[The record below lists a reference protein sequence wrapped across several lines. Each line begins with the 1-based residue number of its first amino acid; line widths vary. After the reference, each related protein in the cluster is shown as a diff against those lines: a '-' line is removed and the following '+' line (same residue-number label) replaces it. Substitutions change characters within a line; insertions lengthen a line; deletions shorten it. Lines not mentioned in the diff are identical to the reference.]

1 MSSVEVSKEKAR
13 DLNEL
18 MDHLIKLI
26 ESDDKRF
33 SFEFCPAGTMEIY
46 DREKGIG
53 YVVHI
58 APIEYDEDGNAIN
71 L

>member
-33 SFEFCPAGTMEIY
+33 SFEFCAGGTMEIY

-53 YVVHI
+53 YAVHI
-58 APIEYDEDGNAIN
+58 VPIEYDEDGNAIN

>member
-26 ESDDKRF
+26 ESDDKWF
-33 SFEFCPAGTMEIY
+33 SFEFCAAGTMEIY

>member
-1 MSSVEVSKEKAR
+1 MLRYQKKKHGT
-13 DLNEL
+13 LMNF

-33 SFEFCPAGTMEIY
+33 SFEFCAAGTMEIY